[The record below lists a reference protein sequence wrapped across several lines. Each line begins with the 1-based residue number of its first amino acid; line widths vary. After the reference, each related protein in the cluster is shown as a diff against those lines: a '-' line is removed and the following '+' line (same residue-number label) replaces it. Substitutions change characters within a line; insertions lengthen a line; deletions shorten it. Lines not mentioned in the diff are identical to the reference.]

1 MDKRVIIASLA
12 IALFGALVWLTDPFL
27 LGAIGIISLLWIGL
41 PATLL
46 ACVRLLFAF
55 CKGYS
60 RSPALTVL
68 TAVAVYTLFMGLAF
82 ISNRYVHEQAVVA
95 AKKYPVKVAR
105 LLETYRQT
113 NGFYPSNLS
122 EISSAPRLPWLLR
135 RYGYRSDGLTYSFSF
150 SQPGGLIDSWDYDSQ
165 TQSWHFSN

>member
-12 IALFGALVWLTDPFL
+12 IALFGALVWLVDPIL
-27 LGAIGIISLLWIGL
+27 LTGFGIAPLLYIGL

-55 CKGYS
+55 RTGCS
-60 RSPALTVL
+60 RSPALKIL
-68 TAVAVYTLFMGLAF
+68 AAVAAYACFMSLA
-82 ISNRYVHEQAVVA
+82 IVSNRHVHEFAVVA
-95 AKKYPVKVAR
+95 AKKYPAKVAR
-105 LLETYRQT
+105 LLDAYKETK
-113 NGFYPSNLS
+113 GFYPSSLS
-122 EISSAPRLPWLLR
+122 EISSAPPLPWLLR
-135 RYGYRSDGLTYSFSF
+135 RYGYRSDGLSYSFRF